1 MILNMFMT
9 HLSMSSQGARPFSGM
24 IATMAIQRTQSAEK
38 SAVVQPTKLAAES
51 DALEQSLRPRSM
63 QEYIGQGK
71 IKEHLLVHV
80 QAARIR
86 CEPLGHTLLHGP
98 PGLGKTTL
106 ANIIA
111 NEMNAQIRV
120 TSGPAIEK
128 PGDLASI
135 LTNLAEG
142 DVLFI
147 DEVHRLRPAIEEVL
161 YGAMEDFLLDIMI
174 GKGPT
179 ARSVRLTIKPFTLI
193 AATTKAGSVSA
204 PLRDRF
210 LHTFKLAFYD
220 DEEMKHIVD
229 RSASILGVALDADAS
244 QLIAGASR
252 ATPRIG
258 NRLVRAVRD
267 FAQVRGADRI
277 DLDCVTST
285 LSSLDVDSDG
295 LDAVDRKLLSTLVD
309 AFGGGPVGLSTLAA
323 ILSEEQE
330 TIEDMYE
337 PFLLQQG
344 YLQRTPK
351 GRMAAKRAYE
361 KLGRQMPKSAQQ
373 SML

>member
-1 MILNMFMT
+1 MLR
-9 HLSMSSQGARPFSGM
+9 SMAL
-24 IATMAIQRTQSAEK
+24 QRQQSAQTT
-38 SAVVQPTKLAAES
+38 VVRPIQTPDES
-51 DALEQSLRPRSM
+51 DTLEQTLRPRSM
-63 QEYIGQGK
+63 DEYIGQSK

-80 QAARIR
+80 QAARMR
-86 CEPLGHTLLHGP
+86 SEPLGHTLFHGP

-111 NEMNAQIRV
+111 HEMNAQIRV

-179 ARSVRLTIKPFTLI
+179 ARSVRLTIKPFTLV
-193 AATTKAGSVSA
+193 AATTKAGAVSA

-210 LHTFKLAFYD
+210 LHSFKLAFYD
-220 DEEMKHIVD
+220 DSEMQQIVD
-229 RSASILGVALDADAS
+229 RSASILGAALDGDAS
-244 QLIAGASR
+244 RLIAGASR

-258 NRLVRAVRD
+258 NRLIRAVRD
-267 FAQVRGADRI
+267 FAQVRGTDRI
-277 DLDCVTST
+277 DLACVEST
-285 LSSLDVDSDG
+285 LASLAIDVDG
-295 LDAVDRKLLSTLVD
+295 LDATDRQLLSAIVD
-309 AFGGGPVGLSTLAA
+309 TFGGGPVGLSTLAA
-323 ILSEEQE
+323 VLAEEQE
-330 TIEDMYE
+330 TIEDVYE

-344 YLQRTPK
+344 YLQRTAK

-361 KLGRQMPKSAQQ
+361 KLGRQMPGGIQEA
-373 SML
+373 ML